1 MNNMDVSTTNR
12 AREFVNFA
20 LARMSKD
27 TAYGAALRR
36 ADNPATEAQAWEY
49 LARWCDI
56 DKDWER
62 RPFATIAAAI
72 ARAKPA
78 TDGSLGIGK
87 ALAACYEDGN
97 QADPAKAR
105 LRRLLAC
112 SSVDEACDILRPVL
126 SLIASRHKRLNYGQ
140 LLNELLYFGDGE
152 KTKARWAVD
161 FYGRRGN
168 DSVSA

>member
-1 MNNMDVSTTNR
+1 METIVTATKSR
-12 AREFVNFA
+12 GQEFVNFA
-20 LARMSKD
+20 LSRMLKD

-36 ADNPATEAQAWEY
+36 ADNPATQTQAWEY

-62 RPFATIAAAI
+62 QPFAAIAAAV
-72 ARAKPA
+72 ARAKPK

-87 ALAACYEDGN
+87 ALTACYEDGN

-112 SSVDEACDILRPVL
+112 TSAEEACDILRPIL
-126 SLIASRHKRLNYGQ
+126 SLIASRGVRLSYGQ

-152 KTKARWAVD
+152 RTKTKWAVD